1 MSRFFHFYDLLKMKY
16 SDKYS
21 KWVLMKYSDKL
32 TYNKMKSD
40 VAYSDVRKLVIIS
53 FGEQSIARRTSEPGL
68 HVSIENVIPFL
79 T

>member
-1 MSRFFHFYDLLKMKY
+1 MKY

-21 KWVLMKYSDKL
+21 KWVLIKYSDKL

-40 VAYSDVRKLVIIS
+40 VAYPDGWKLVIIS

-68 HVSIENVIPFL
+68 HISIEKVLPFL